1 MTRIQ
6 VMVFYLDTLF
16 IVRHYSWRDVLSGDI
31 VHSVVFYLETLFMVW
46 CFIWRHYSCRGVL
59 SGDIVHGVV
68 FYLQMFKT
76 LCHEQCHQ
84 IKHHAMIQ
92 VMVFYLESPATFYEY
107 NTIQLNRTPE

>member
-1 MTRIQ
+1 
-6 VMVFYLDTLF
+6 
-16 IVRHYSWRDVLSGDI
+16 
-31 VHSVVFYLETLFMVW
+31 MVW

-92 VMVFYLESPATFYEY
+92 VMVFYLESPATFYIKHHDQHHSQF
-107 NTIQLNRTPE
+107 IQLF

>member
-16 IVRHYSWRDVLSGDI
+16 IVRHYSWRGVLSGDI
-31 VHSVVFYLETLFMVW
+31 VHSVV
-46 CFIWRHYSCRGVL
+46 HYSCRGVL